1 MRALLID
8 GHPDAGRLSA
18 HLLDVYQQALPA
30 GTEITRLA
38 IRDMAFDADLSRGYE
53 NVPPLEPDLAAALAA
68 IEACDHL
75 VLAFPLWW
83 GAEPARMKGFWD
95 RILLP
100 RRAFRYHAKDL
111 FWDRLLKG
119 RSADL
124 LVSMDTPPPYLRLV
138 YFDPIGWRYRRQVL
152 GFVGFRP
159 IRLSYFGMVRRGG
172 AERNL
177 ERWRGRIRKLAG
189 SAQAQR
195 RGRKD
200 DGPENP

>member
-1 MRALLID
+1 MRVLLID
-8 GHPDAGRLSA
+8 GHPDANRLSA

-30 GTEITRLA
+30 EAKVTRLA
-38 IRDMAFDADLSRGYE
+38 IRDMDFDPDLSRGYE
-53 NVPPLEPDLAAALAA
+53 NMPPLEPDLAAALTE

-100 RRAFRYHAKDL
+100 RRAFRYHQKDL
-111 FWDRLLKG
+111 FWDRLLAG

-138 YFDPIGWRYRRQVL
+138 YFDPLGWRMKRQVL

-159 IRLSYFGMVRRGG
+159 IRLGYFGMVRRGG
-172 AERNL
+172 AEKNL
-177 ERWRGRIRKLAG
+177 GKWRTRIARMAATAATLKRKA
-189 SAQAQR
+189 
-195 RGRKD
+195 KI
-200 DGPENP
+200 

>member
-1 MRALLID
+1 MRVLLID
-8 GHPDAGRLSA
+8 GHPDADRLSA
-18 HLLDVYQQALPA
+18 HLLDIYAQGLPDGA
-30 GTEITRLA
+30 EIRRLA
-38 IRDMAFDADLSRGYE
+38 IRDLAFDPDLSRGYE
-53 NVPPLEPDLAAALAA
+53 QIPDLEPDLASALTE

-83 GAEPARMKGFWD
+83 GGEPARVKGFWD

-100 RRAFRYHAKDL
+100 RRAFRYHQKDL

-124 LVSMDTPPPYLRLV
+124 LVTMDTPPAYLRLV
-138 YFDPIGWRYRRQVL
+138 YFDPVGWRYRRQVL

-159 IRLSYFGMVRRGG
+159 IRLAYFGMVRRGG
-172 AERNL
+172 AGRNL
-177 ERWRGRIRKLAG
+177 PRWRARVQKLAR
-189 SAQAQR
+189 SAARQK

-200 DGPENP
+200 

>member
-1 MRALLID
+1 MRVLLID
-8 GHPDAGRLSA
+8 GHPDADRLSA
-18 HLLDVYQQALPA
+18 HLLDVYEAALPG
-30 GTEITRLA
+30 GTLLRRLA
-38 IRDMAFDADLSRGYE
+38 IRDMGFEGDLPRGYAE
-53 NVPPLEPDLAAALAA
+53 IPPLEPDLADALAE

-83 GAEPARMKGFWD
+83 GGEPARMKGFWD

-100 RRAFRYHAKDL
+100 LRAFRYHERDP

-124 LVSMDTPPPYLRLV
+124 LITMDTPPAYLRLA
-138 YFDPIGWRYRRQVL
+138 YFDPVGWRYRRQVL

-159 IRLSYFGMVRRGG
+159 IRLNYFGPVRRGG

-177 ERWRGRIRKLAG
+177 PRWRDRIERLARDAAG
-189 SAQAQR
+189 LK
-195 RGRKD
+195 RGRKA
-200 DGPENP
+200 